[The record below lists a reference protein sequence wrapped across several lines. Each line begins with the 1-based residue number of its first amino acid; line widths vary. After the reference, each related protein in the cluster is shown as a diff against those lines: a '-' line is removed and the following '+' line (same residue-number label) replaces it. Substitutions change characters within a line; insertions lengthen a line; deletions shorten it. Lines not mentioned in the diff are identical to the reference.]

1 MNITQILQIADW
13 AITSIGTSSLL
24 STITDQFK
32 FVKLATAVVHFNKNT
47 DEVLA
52 IIIDVID
59 GQLIYAIDNNRLKEV
74 IPAKQKYNSITA
86 EEIIVKLNALYSRE
100 PDSTL
105 EIDEMETSTLAV
117 IDDLADKAGLTRNG
131 FMVKI
136 ICDQCDRLE
145 LSTSA

>member
-13 AITSIGTSSLL
+13 AITGIGPSSLL
-24 STITDQFK
+24 SIILDQIK

-52 IIIDVID
+52 IIIDTID
-59 GQLIYAIDNNRLKEV
+59 GQIIYATDNNRLKEV
-74 IPAKQKYNSITA
+74 IPVKQKYNSVTA
-86 EEIIVKLNALYSRE
+86 EEIIIKLNALYNRE

-105 EIDEMETSTLAV
+105 EIDEMETATLAF

-136 ICDQCDRLE
+136 ICDQCYRLE